1 MLQDRLPDFIREN
14 YYASE
19 WNHASAILIQDFPNE
34 WRDVLDVL
42 AAFRLK
48 KSYLGAGGNR
58 SPVAIYLDVFLEKRG
73 WKETSFDTKIV
84 VDNVESSTPTHKIDM
99 FKNGIA
105 FETEWNNKDP
115 FYDRDLNNFR
125 LLHQLQAVK
134 VGIIVTRAS
143 ELQDI
148 FNILGRKG
156 SYGNSTTHLA
166 KLVPRLEGGGAGGC
180 PVMVFGIKKSLYR
193 EDE

>member
-58 SPVAIYLDVFLEKRG
+58 SPVAIYLDGFLEKRG

-84 VDNVESSTPTHKIDM
+84 VDDVESSTPTHKIDM

-115 FYDRDLNNFR
+115 FFDRDLENYKR
-125 LLHQLQAVK
+125 LHADGAISVGVIITRGTSLHK
-134 VGIIVTRAS
+134 NVGSKEWKA
-143 ELQDI
+143 
-148 FNILGRKG
+148 
-156 SYGNSTTHLA
+156 
-166 KLVPRLEGGGAGGC
+166 
-180 PVMVFGIKKSLYR
+180 
-193 EDE
+193 

>member
-1 MLQDRLPDFIREN
+1 MLHKRLPEFVREN
-14 YYASE
+14 YYCSE
-19 WNHASAILIQDFPNE
+19 WHHASAILIQDFPTE
-34 WRDVLDVL
+34 WQDIMNVLQE
-42 AAFRLK
+42 FRLK

-58 SPVAIYLDVFLEKRG
+58 SPVAQFLDGFLAKRG
-73 WKETSFDTKIV
+73 WRETMFDTKIV
-84 VDNVESSTPTHKIDM
+84 VDDVESSTPTHKIDM

-125 LLHQLQAVK
+125 LLHQLRAVR

-148 FNILGRKG
+148 FNGLGRKG
-156 SYGNSTTHLA
+156 SYGNSTTHLS

-180 PVMVFGIKKSLYR
+180 PVLVFGIKKSLYR
-193 EDE
+193 ENE